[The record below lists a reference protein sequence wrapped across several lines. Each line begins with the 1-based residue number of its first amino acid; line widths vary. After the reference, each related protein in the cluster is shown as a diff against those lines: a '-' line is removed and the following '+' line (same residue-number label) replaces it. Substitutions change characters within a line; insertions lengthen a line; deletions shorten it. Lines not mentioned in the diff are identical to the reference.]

1 MIFVGDI
8 AIPFCNLMKLQNFP
22 EDFSSK
28 NLFGNLEG
36 EIIDNSLIDLKK
48 TRAVFNDRKTIADLV
63 SEFNFIGFALANNHI
78 TDLTGHQF
86 TINYLNEINVPFC
99 GIGENIIDASKPLM
113 LIDGEIEVVI
123 LNFGWEII
131 QCEVATNKSPGVNP
145 LQKNHVVTVLC
156 DTVAKYPKA
165 KIIPYMHWS
174 YELEAE
180 PQPFERELA
189 RKMIDSGAA
198 GVIGSHPHR
207 VGGFEMYN
215 GKPIVYSLGNW
226 MFKQNYYFDG
236 KLSFPDFC
244 NLELAFD
251 WDLANDDF
259 KFHFFNYDREKSELK
274 FLRTEGRDSPTM
286 REHTPFLNLSEKE
299 YRKWYREN
307 HYHKNKGLP
316 IYYWDDSVFTVKMK
330 SLWNKSRDYLL
341 KLLLNK
347 GK

>member
-189 RKMIDSGAA
+189 KKMIDLGAA

-207 VGGFEMYN
+207 VGGFELYKN
-215 GKPIVYSLGNW
+215 KPIVYSLGNW

-236 KLSFPDFC
+236 KLAFPDFC
-244 NLELAFD
+244 NLELAFE
-251 WDLANDDF
+251 WDFMENKF
-259 KFHFFNYDREKSELK
+259 IFHFFEYDRKESTLTY
-274 FLRTEGRDSPTM
+274 LRTEDENSPTM
-286 REHTPFLNLSEKE
+286 LKHTPFLNLSNEE
-299 YRKWYREN
+299 YKSWYRAN

-316 IYYWDDSVFTVKMK
+316 IYYWEDRPWQINMK
-330 SLWNKSRDYLL
+330 NRWNSTRNRLIKV
-341 KLLLNK
+341 LLNK